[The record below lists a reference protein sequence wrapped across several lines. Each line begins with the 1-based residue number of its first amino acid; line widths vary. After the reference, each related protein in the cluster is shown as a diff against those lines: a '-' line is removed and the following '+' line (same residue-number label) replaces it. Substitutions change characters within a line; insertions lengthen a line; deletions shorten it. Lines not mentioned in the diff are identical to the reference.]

1 MEQDNNIVLIGN
13 NITNVTQKYN
23 KKGTVHKIEI

>member
-13 NITNVTQKYN
+13 NIINVTQNYN